1 MIPLEAL
8 EFKHL
13 NVFMDEF
20 WNVIFIRSRVTLIII
35 YSVGKMSV
43 KWNVICIRSRVTFI
57 IIYSVGKMS
66 VKWNV
71 ILLCS
76 VTSLS
81 PQDVHM
87 CNDRHFIR
95 MFHSFEIQ

>member
-20 WNVIFIRSRVTLIII
+20 
-35 YSVGKMSV
+35 
-43 KWNVICIRSRVTFI
+43 WNVICIRSRVTFI